1 MMCLKNKSDPGV
13 AETGQF
19 FVRKSKN
26 ISPINGNPSAVGFGK
41 CSENVQKSRFTGAAG
56 SDNADNF
63 SSIRLKT
70 NILQDDERP
79 EGFLI
84 CSATIT

>member
-41 CSENVQKSRFTGAAG
+41 CSENVQKSRFTALLAPTMLTTSAA
-56 SDNADNF
+56 
-63 SSIRLKT
+63 
-70 NILQDDERP
+70 
-79 EGFLI
+79 
-84 CSATIT
+84 SA